1 MQMLKYT
8 IRHQPFWEFFH
19 SLVISCAYNLKLY
32 HPERLCSPK
41 RLCPKIFLNP
51 YLALQI
57 HQKYSLPS
65 VCSRSPSSSFSS
77 SSARQNRV
85 SSVLGPSVWSRHL
98 GSSITSRNHSQAFLV
113 QLIAV
118 LFGRAGVGKA
128 SEKFPLK
135 KRYINL
141 CTQ

>member
-98 GSSITSRNHSQAFLV
+98 GSSITSRNPLSSIPCATHSCVIWPRRGWESF
-113 QLIAV
+113 
-118 LFGRAGVGKA
+118 
-128 SEKFPLK
+128 
-135 KRYINL
+135 
-141 CTQ
+141 